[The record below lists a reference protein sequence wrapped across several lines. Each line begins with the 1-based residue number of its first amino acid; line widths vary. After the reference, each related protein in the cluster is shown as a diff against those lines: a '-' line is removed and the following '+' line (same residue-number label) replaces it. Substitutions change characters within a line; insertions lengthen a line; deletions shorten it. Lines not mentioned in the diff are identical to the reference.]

1 MKAFA
6 YAPLFMTLDAMF
18 SDCVLVKRNELL
30 AIRLYIRAIH
40 CSNKLKLTLGSLFL
54 IVVSSVRI
62 LVIW

>member
-30 AIRLYIRAIH
+30 AIRLFMRAT
-40 CSNKLKLTLGSLFL
+40 CYSNKLKLTLGSLFL
-54 IVVSSVRI
+54 IAASSVRI